1 MKRAHL
7 VSAAGV
13 LLLLLAGVST
23 GLLSSPKAA
32 EADFP
37 AAELSTNLLFE
48 CQPNAAVRVY
58 LQWTSS
64 SQGPQ
69 WVDLSLSNNDF
80 APGTFLSSGPLPSD
94 QASLVWDGLQP
105 GTWHFVR
112 VNTLTPAGWFASNPM
127 VFFTPS
133 DCASA
138 TQASVYPPP
147 IPIGCLNLAP
157 AAQLGFAACV
167 TTAKDDFGSYQVS
180 ETVFYCFAINQPM
193 NVRVVTTKPDG
204 SQLLVFNGF
213 FEGAGA
219 CIGPYQANV
228 PLGLR
233 TVDLFGGPDFQ
244 LLSETHFYVD

>member
-1 MKRAHL
+1 MKGVHL
-7 VSAAGV
+7 VSAAGG
-13 LLLLLAGVST
+13 LLLFLIGISIGLA
-23 GLLSSPKAA
+23 SSPRAA
-32 EADFP
+32 DADFP
-37 AAELSTNLLFE
+37 AADLSTSLLFE
-48 CQPNAAVRVY
+48 CQPNATVRVY
-58 LQWTSS
+58 LRWTSFN
-64 SQGPQ
+64 QGTQ
-69 WVDLSLSNNDF
+69 WVDVSLNSDF
-80 APGTFLSSGPLPSD
+80 APGSFLSAGPLPPD
-94 QASLVWDGLQP
+94 QASLVWNGLSP

-138 TQASVYPPP
+138 TQASVHPPP
-147 IPIGCLNLAP
+147 IPIGCPNLAP
-157 AAQLGFAACV
+157 AAQSGFTACV

-193 NVRVVTTKPDG
+193 NVRIVTTKPDG
-204 SQLLVFNGF
+204 SQLLVFNDF
-213 FEGAGA
+213 FDGAGA